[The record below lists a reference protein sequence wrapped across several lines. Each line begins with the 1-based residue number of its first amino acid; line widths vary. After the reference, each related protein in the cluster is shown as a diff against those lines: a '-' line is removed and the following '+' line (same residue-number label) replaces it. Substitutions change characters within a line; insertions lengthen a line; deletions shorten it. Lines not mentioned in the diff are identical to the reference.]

1 MDANPVELARRA
13 AGGDFG
19 PEVLEWLQDSFKA
32 HSRVQGEVSIGACL
46 RLPSTPRQYR
56 LAARDAALQRVARRL
71 PVLGRWPRARALHAA
86 CRAFRNRFPAWR
98 QWGAAPDY
106 ASEDERDLFEAFSYA
121 EPPASV
127 EGLLEVLDDD

>member
-1 MDANPVELARRA
+1 MAFSPVELACRA
-13 AGGDFG
+13 ASGDFG

-32 HSRVQGEVSIGACL
+32 HSRAQGEVPVGACL
-46 RLPSTPRQYR
+46 KRPSTARQYR

-71 PVLGRWPRARALHAA
+71 PVLGRWQRARALHAA
-86 CRAFRNRFPAWR
+86 CSAFRNRFLAWR

-106 ASEDERDLFEAFSYA
+106 ASEDERDLFDAFSHA

-127 EGLLEVLDDD
+127 EGLLEVLED